1 MRSEYDAAVL
11 DPVRRVA
18 LLMAGLQALDAD
30 LYFLQEVEEGL
41 METLREMMSGHEV
54 GWSRRMCMHVF
65 SGQAVCYAGLAVCLC
80 SRTKPRV
87 RTHILVLAAILERRR
102 CIAPLRMHYTAA
114 SAWGSAC
121 SGDVPV
127 CSLSPALSSGGSG
140 FWVVVGPMERA
151 WRFGPSHRR
160 DRLPVAKG
168 ISHGSRCRA
177 PLAA

>member
-1 MRSEYDAAVL
+1 MESACLTRPGASPKLAKPWYARDFVPCSPLRTEEVPCLPGRALKVLTYNILADCLTTRMRSEYDAAVL

-41 METLREMMSGHEV
+41 METLREMMSGHE
-54 GWSRRMCMHVF
+54 
-65 SGQAVCYAGLAVCLC
+65 
-80 SRTKPRV
+80 
-87 RTHILVLAAILERRR
+87 RR

-127 CSLSPALSSGGSG
+127 CSLSPALSSD
-140 FWVVVGPMERA
+140 WT
-151 WRFGPSHRR
+151 PSCWSQATPR
-160 DRLPVAKG
+160 
-168 ISHGSRCRA
+168 
-177 PLAA
+177 PLR